1 MRYPIPRA
9 AIAVI
14 RPSCPPPKIPIVAPG
29 KIGLA
34 FVEPVLTRRP
44 HPQPYLRSPALEPH
58 PVAPPA
64 TLSASPAALHPWSQ
78 ASQSP
83 ADRHSRLQQPQSPA
97 SPRGSPSASA
107 RYSAANPSL
116 AAPSQEWAHPAPEP
130 RSSLPTFPADAP
142 RRQLRQ

>member
-29 KIGLA
+29 NIGLA

-44 HPQPYLRSPALEPH
+44 HPQPYLRSPAPEPH
-58 PVAPPA
+58 PVAPHAKPPA
-64 TLSASPAALHPWSQ
+64 SLATPHPYSP

-83 ADRHSRLQQPQSPA
+83 ADRRSRLPLLPSPA
-97 SPRGSPSASA
+97 SPRGSPPAS
-107 RYSAANPSL
+107 
-116 AAPSQEWAHPAPEP
+116 
-130 RSSLPTFPADAP
+130 
-142 RRQLRQ
+142 

>member
-29 KIGLA
+29 NIGLA
-34 FVEPVLTRRP
+34 FVLPVLTRRP
-44 HPQPYLRSPALEPH
+44 HPQPYLRSPAPEPH
-58 PVAPPA
+58 PVASLA
-64 TLSASPAALHPWSQ
+64 TLSASPATLHPWSP

-83 ADRHSRLQQPQSPA
+83 ADRRLRLPPRQSPA

-130 RSSLPTFPADAP
+130 PSSPPASPADAP
-142 RRQLRQ
+142 RRQLLR